1 MQRDVGIGPRVV
13 EFPAECAV
21 LDSLPTLPVRVL
33 VVSEEGVE
41 EAGRRGLAGR
51 LERTAE
57 SLGVAEGLVVAERE
71 LFDWGTPSG
80 ADSERFDV
88 IFFRPADVPAE
99 DGDGRLPATHT
110 VGGLQGLLS
119 DSCARFWLLDP
130 GAAMDSDSH
139 LQQRCE
145 TLCRNVVE
153 HGGPPAVLVPK
164 EWESDRRLRFH
175 QALLEWSLHDAPLDL
190 AVRRA
195 AGDDGPVPVL
205 FLPSGRRHG
214 LDLGRLLEDYRRRI
228 DGTYAALRMLSV
240 ELASMSSESGMRA
253 DRRDCLQENADSW
266 LTHMRA
272 VKESCDE
279 INRDRDPA
287 GWSRLRASLSELEFV
302 EGAVALARDEVEGL
316 HRGQIGSGEAS

>member
-1 MQRDVGIGPRVV
+1 MQRDARIGPRVV
-13 EFPAECAV
+13 EFPAKCAV
-21 LDSLPTLPVRVL
+21 LDSLPVLPVRVL

-41 EAGRRGLAGR
+41 EEGRRGLAGR

-57 SLGVAEGLVVAERE
+57 SLGVAEGLVVAEQE
-71 LFDWGTPSG
+71 LVDWSTPSG
-80 ADSERFDV
+80 ADNERFDV
-88 IFFRPADVPAE
+88 IFFRPADVPTDGE
-99 DGDGRLPATHT
+99 DGRMPATHT
-110 VGGLQGLLS
+110 VGDFQGLLS
-119 DSCARFWLLDP
+119 GSRARFWLLDP
-130 GAAMDSDSH
+130 GGAPDPDAH
-139 LQQRCE
+139 LHQRCE
-145 TLCRNVVE
+145 ALCRNVVS
-153 HGGPPAVLVPK
+153 HGGPPAVLVPL

-175 QALLEWSLHDAPLDL
+175 QELLEWSLHDAPLDL

-240 ELASMSSESGMRA
+240 ELASLSAADGVRA
-253 DRRDCLQENADSW
+253 EKCEHLQEDANVW
-266 LTHMRA
+266 LTHMRT

-287 GWSRLRASLSELEFV
+287 GWTRLRASLAELERI
-302 EGAVALARDEVEGL
+302 EGAVAMARGEVEGL
-316 HRGQIGSGEAS
+316 HLDQIGSGEAS